1 MKKRQWLLSMAL
13 MAALI
18 LPVQAVQAEEN
29 VPVQSVQEDASVQVQ
44 VAPEHLAEYEQ
55 AASAFLAQMPGAV
68 IDYAVRE
75 RDDGRYEWDLFF
87 TLDGQLGECEI
98 AGGVFNDRRVS
109 LYDMPENALN
119 ASQAMALLAQEK
131 GNVQIVDLELDRE
144 KGQLCYEGEAL
155 LENKRYEFS
164 VSVLGEILEWKRD

>member
-29 VPVQSVQEDASVQVQ
+29 VPVQSVQEDVSVQ

-98 AGGVFNDRRVS
+98 AGSVFDDRRVS
-109 LYDMPENALN
+109 RYDMPENALN
-119 ASQAMALLAQEK
+119 ASQAMALLAQAK
-131 GNVQIVDLELDRE
+131 GDVQILDLELDRE

>member
-1 MKKRQWLLSMAL
+1 MKKRQWLLSLTL
-13 MAALI
+13 MAAML
-18 LPVQAVQAEEN
+18 LPMQAVQAEES
-29 VPVQSVQEDASVQVQ
+29 VPAQEEESVQVQ

-55 AASAFLAQMPGAV
+55 AASAFLAHMPGAV

-98 AGGVFNDRRVS
+98 VGLAFDDRRVS
-109 LYDMPENALN
+109 LFDMPENALN

-131 GNVQIVDLELDRE
+131 GNIQITELELDRE
-144 KGQLCYEGEAL
+144 KGQLCYEGEAQ
-155 LENKRYEFS
+155 LENKRYEFA
-164 VSVLGEILEWKRD
+164 VSLDGKILEWKRD